1 MAAFLLGMLGLQV
14 VVAGLVLA
22 GAVAELRAGPR
33 VARGDPQPRHRTAH

>member
-1 MAAFLLGMLGLQV
+1 MAAFLLGMIGLLV
-14 VVAGLVLA
+14 MAGVLAVA